1 VVDLAGAAV
10 VTLLTRA
17 PSAGG
22 KSRLFRAIGRAPDP
36 ALLRALLLDTLDAV
50 AAAGVPRLIAV
61 EPPAACGEVRAL
73 APAVD
78 VFPQIDGTLGAR
90 MAAAMSAAFA
100 RGASAVALIGSDLPD
115 IQPRVITDA
124 FAALDRDPSG
134 LILGPADDGGYYLIA
149 ARSVPPLFDA
159 IEWGSERVLG
169 QTLAAA
175 RQRGIRV
182 HLLERMSD
190 VDTAADLDKVAA
202 PRTRAWRMSTRF

>member
-124 FAALDRDPSG
+124 FAALDRVPVGTDPRPGRRRRLLSHRG
-134 LILGPADDGGYYLIA
+134 AQRSA
-149 ARSVPPLFDA
+149 ALRCH
-159 IEWGSERVLG
+159 RVG
-169 QTLAAA
+169 
-175 RQRGIRV
+175 
-182 HLLERMSD
+182 E
-190 VDTAADLDKVAA
+190 
-202 PRTRAWRMSTRF
+202 